1 MYTIPT
7 ETGGIT
13 GCGGGRGVKG
23 EEEGWGR
30 REDIP
35 NHRRSYTTLQIK

>member
-7 ETGGIT
+7 ETGGVT

-23 EEEGWGR
+23 EEEGWEEGR
-30 REDIP
+30 TYLTIVGV
-35 NHRRSYTTLQIK
+35 TLPCK